1 MLNAKPLLLF
11 CFFLW
16 CALAVR
22 AQVPDTV
29 QTPADQ
35 ISKDSLNMT
44 DSTNLPSKEPRKKK
58 KGFFKGLFKSDDAE
72 ADTTKPKIY
81 KDSARLALE
90 ELTRQATR
98 RSAILPGWG
107 QLYNGGWGY
116 VKAPIV
122 WAGFGGLG
130 YSFVF
135 AQKNYSETL
144 KEVRYRLANQGVNEN
159 PKYPMTVP
167 TDWLIGAKDFYRRNR
182 DLTVLLTVGWY
193 ALNVIDAYID
203 AKFKRYDI
211 SEDLSFHIKPTLLQ
225 PPRTGMFAYTHMPV
239 VGLKATFSIHSN

>member
-1 MLNAKPLLLF
+1 MLSIRLFLFFLLLAVSGFPLL
-11 CFFLW
+11 
-16 CALAVR
+16 
-22 AQVPDTV
+22 AQVPDSIR
-29 QTPADQ
+29 TPADQ

-44 DSTNLPSKEPRKKK
+44 DTTNLPSKEQPKKK
-58 KGFFKGLFKSDDAE
+58 KGLFKGLFKSDEAE

-90 ELTRQATR
+90 NLTKQAAR
-98 RSAILPGWG
+98 RSAVLPGWG
-107 QLYNGGWGY
+107 QLFNGGWGY

-135 AQKNYSETL
+135 ANNNYQETL
-144 KEVRYRLANQGVNEN
+144 AEVRQRLENQDIPLN
-159 PKYPMTVP
+159 PKYETAP

-182 DLTVLLTVGWY
+182 DLTILLTVGWY
-193 ALNVIDAYID
+193 ALNIIDAYID

-211 SEDLSFHIKPTLLQ
+211 SEDLTFQLKPTLLE
-225 PPRTGMFAYTHMPV
+225 PPRMGLFASGNMPV
-239 VGLKATFSIHSN
+239 VGLKATFTIR

>member
-1 MLNAKPLLLF
+1 MFKLRLLLF
-11 CFFLW
+11 FACFIGASVIAF
-16 CALAVR
+16 
-22 AQVPDTV
+22 AQVPDSIS
-29 QTPADQ
+29 TPADV
-35 ISKDSLNMT
+35 SKDRYNMT
-44 DSTNLPSKEPRKKK
+44 DTANLSRKERKRLAKEK
-58 KGFFKGLFKSDDAE
+58 EDQQ
-72 ADTTKPKIY
+72 KPIIY

-90 ELTRQATR
+90 GLTRTAAT

-107 QLYNGGWGY
+107 QLFNGGWGY
-116 VKAPIV
+116 VKAPII

-135 AQKNYSETL
+135 AQNNYQETL
-144 KEVRYRLANQGVNEN
+144 KEVRFRLANQGLNEN

-211 SEDLSFHIKPTLLQ
+211 SDDLSFNIRPTLLQ
-225 PPRTGMFAYTHMPV
+225 MPPNALAYRSMPV
-239 VGLKATFSIHSN
+239 VGLKATFAIK